1 MQAPLSNTQA
11 DQSSLEQVI
20 VSQALATDLK
30 PALLACLTGRESR
43 RWTVGEL
50 FERVSRLGMHCSKPA
65 VVCALGELE
74 LEIAL
79 CPWLPWTLTEQGTEW
94 SLIAKN
100 DFLELLSGVRKV
112 PGVAA
117 YTLSEEHKAVLL
129 VVIGHRR
136 KGGVSRTRIGDIL
149 RLDPSPYLDE
159 LRRNELIYAAPGK
172 EFNWWRP
179 TPQALLALGLRST
192 SDIPELRELEC
203 WFDSQRTFSSEEEKL
218 ANVNPLLE
226 KAGARQAR
234 RRRRQLE
241 RRSSA
246 PSPERRED
254 KQQAASESSPSPLVK
269 AQAPSSPTM

>member
-1 MQAPLSNTQA
+1 LHYFQQNVTKLRVEAPLSNSQP
-11 DQSSLEQVI
+11 DQSTLEQVI

-50 FERVSRLGMHCSKPA
+50 FERVSRLGMRSSKPA

-79 CPWLPWTLTEQGTEW
+79 CPWLPWILTEQGTEW

-117 YTLSEEHKAVLL
+117 FTLSEEHKAVLL
-129 VVIGHRR
+129 VVIGHRL
-136 KGGVSRTRIGDIL
+136 KGGGSRTRIGDIL

-159 LRRNELIYAAPGK
+159 LRRKELIYAAPGK

-218 ANVNPLLE
+218 ANLNPLLE

-246 PSPERRED
+246 PSPERREE
-254 KQQAASESSPSPLVK
+254 K
-269 AQAPSSPTM
+269 